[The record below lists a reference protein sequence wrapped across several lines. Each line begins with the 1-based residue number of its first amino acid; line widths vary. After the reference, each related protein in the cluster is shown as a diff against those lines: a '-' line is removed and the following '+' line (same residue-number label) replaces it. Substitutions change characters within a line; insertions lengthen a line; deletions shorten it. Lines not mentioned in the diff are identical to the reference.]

1 MQKLQWIAIGVIM
14 GFVVAMAG
22 GNLSAVRAQQ
32 QGPSPAEAQAI
43 LKQME
48 MQMTQMQQDMTSAHG
63 MTMTPTEKAMQK
75 ELDEMAAMMKML
87 WQADNDLAQSMM
99 NGSKNK

>member
-1 MQKLQWIAIGVIM
+1 MQKLQWIAVGVLI
-14 GFVVAMAG
+14 GFVVAMTG
-22 GNLSAVRAQQ
+22 GTLSAVFAQQ

-48 MQMTQMQQDMTSAHG
+48 AQMTQMQTDMSAAHG

-75 ELDEMAAMMKML
+75 EIDEMAAMVKML
-87 WQADNDLAQSMM
+87 YQATNDLLMM
-99 NGSKNK
+99 QGSKNK